1 MSFVSHDLICEN
13 GHGMP
18 QEVYRRSE
26 GPPPCEHCGS
36 PTHIG
41 WFSGAAPGF
50 TGFGTMNVD
59 GREMSTGDFE
69 SYRRNLEASNPG
81 KRVKVESYT
90 DRQVDQ
96 RIDERRQR
104 VADSRKARGID
115 VQAVA
120 EQRVESAVKKLE
132 AAERGNLPSKAV
144 DAARTQVV
152 KTANSFKKTA

>member
-18 QEVYRRSE
+18 QEIYRRSE
-26 GPPPCEHCGS
+26 GPPPCEHCGA

-69 SYRRNLEASNPG
+69 TYRRNLEAANPG
-81 KRVKVESYT
+81 KRVKVDSFT
-90 DRQVDQ
+90 DRQ
-96 RIDERRQR
+96 
-104 VADSRKARGID
+104 ALG
-115 VQAVA
+115 
-120 EQRVESAVKKLE
+120 
-132 AAERGNLPSKAV
+132 
-144 DAARTQVV
+144 
-152 KTANSFKKTA
+152 

>member
-18 QEVYRRSE
+18 QEIYRRSE
-26 GPPPCEHCGS
+26 GPPPCEHCGA

-41 WFSGAAPGF
+41 WLSGAAPGF

-69 SYRRNLEASNPG
+69 TYRRNLEAANPG
-81 KRVKVESYT
+81 KRVKVDSFT

-96 RIDERRQR
+96 RIEERKQR
-104 VADSRKARGID
+104 LVNSRKARGID

-120 EQRVESAVKKLE
+120 EQRVESAEKKLE
-132 AAERGNLPSKAV
+132 ATERGSLSPKAV
-144 DAARTQVV
+144 DAARQKVI
-152 KTANSFKKTA
+152 KTANSYKNIA

>member
-18 QEVYRRSE
+18 QEIYRRSE
-26 GPPPCEHCGS
+26 GPPPCEHCGA

-59 GREMSTGDFE
+59 GREMSTG
-69 SYRRNLEASNPG
+69 
-81 KRVKVESYT
+81 VKVDSFT
-90 DRQVDQ
+90 DRQVDKRIEERKQ
-96 RIDERRQR
+96 RL
-104 VADSRKARGID
+104 VNSRKARGID

-120 EQRVESAVKKLE
+120 EQRVESAEKKLE
-132 AAERGNLPSKAV
+132 ATERGSLSPKAV
-144 DAARTQVV
+144 DAARQKVI
-152 KTANSFKKTA
+152 KTANSYKNIA

>member
-26 GPPPCEHCGS
+26 GPPPCEVCGA
-36 PTHIG
+36 PTRIG

-50 TGFGTMNVD
+50 TGFGTMVVD
-59 GREMSTGDFE
+59 GKEMSTGDFE
-69 SYRRNLEASNPG
+69 SYRRNLEANNPG

-90 DRQVDQ
+90 NQQIDQ
-96 RIDERRQR
+96 RIDERKQR
-104 VADSRKARGID
+104 LADSRKARGID
-115 VQAVA
+115 VQAVG

-132 AAERGNLPSKAV
+132 AAERGSLSPKTIS
-144 DAARTQVV
+144 AARNQVA
-152 KTANSFKKTA
+152 KIANSFKKTA

>member
-26 GPPPCEHCGS
+26 GPPPCEHCGA
-36 PTHIG
+36 PTRIG

-50 TGFGTMNVD
+50 TGFGTMNID
-59 GREMSTGDFE
+59 GKEMSTGDFE
-69 SYRRNLEASNPG
+69 SYRRNLEANNPG

-96 RIDERRQR
+96 RIDERKQRPSVVISRRRRSRPLEPRSSRPPTPTKRLREVNHGSLPRRQ
-104 VADSRKARGID
+104 
-115 VQAVA
+115 
-120 EQRVESAVKKLE
+120 
-132 AAERGNLPSKAV
+132 AAQEPEEG
-144 DAARTQVV
+144 
-152 KTANSFKKTA
+152 